1 MNRLKKFLTDTAD
14 SLLRVALRYPVETAL
29 CIYACIFG
37 AIQIEWS
44 FDYHMLLAADGA
56 ATEMRQLP
64 DGIFTML
71 PLTMLATLVV
81 HTLVGRA
88 SRAWRTL
95 YLLVPLL
102 LTIASWLLG
111 KEWFGTSQFFIIS
124 RRSDCSWPAAPC
136 PTDRSYDKRWDTFA
150 LRSSAGSSR

>member
-1 MNRLKKFLTDTAD
+1 
-14 SLLRVALRYPVETAL
+14 
-29 CIYACIFG
+29 
-37 AIQIEWS
+37 
-44 FDYHMLLAADGA
+44 
-56 ATEMRQLP
+56 
-64 DGIFTML
+64 ML
-71 PLTMLATLVV
+71 PLTMLATLIV

-111 KEWFGTSQFFIIS
+111 KEWFGTSRFFITS
-124 RRSDCSWPAAPC
+124 AVLAPLGLLMARRTLPNG
-136 PTDRSYDKRWDTFA
+136 RSYDKRWDTFA